1 MGKLKLSPTFRNEVD
16 FTRTKSLSF
25 VPDFR
30 VDRITRN
37 LQIIMNDQGVAVRR
51 IKYHT
56 HNRHYYAVLRD
67 QRFMVVSFIGAD
79 PSGANSAYKASFIAD
94 ELKTY
99 DLLDQELPF
108 KGN

>member
-1 MGKLKLSPTFRNEVD
+1 
-16 FTRTKSLSF
+16 
-25 VPDFR
+25 
-30 VDRITRN
+30 
-37 LQIIMNDQGVAVRR
+37 
-51 IKYHT
+51 
-56 HNRHYYAVLRD
+56 
-67 QRFMVVSFIGAD
+67 MVVSFIGAD